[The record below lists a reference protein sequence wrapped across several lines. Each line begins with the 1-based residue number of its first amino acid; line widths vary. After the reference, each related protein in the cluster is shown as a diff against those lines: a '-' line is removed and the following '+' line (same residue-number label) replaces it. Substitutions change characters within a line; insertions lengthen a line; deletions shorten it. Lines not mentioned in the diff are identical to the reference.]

1 MGRID
6 KPEYKKKESIYPV
19 YIAKDFF
26 QMERELEKYAI
37 DKKLLKPGNKKGERE
52 LVHFVPVQGIQS
64 WYIEKGALSENKNW
78 CIKDIALFREL
89 QDKLYQYYSWCRRRE
104 YAIKHQTEEY
114 GQLAEQMQVIDDIP
128 F

>member
-19 YIAKDFF
+19 YQAKDFF
-26 QMERELEKYAI
+26 QMEAELEKFAI
-37 DKKLLKPGNKKGERE
+37 DKELPKMGTKTGEKE
-52 LVHFVPVQGIQS
+52 IVHFVPVQGVQQ
-64 WYIEKGALSENKNW
+64 WYISKGALSDRENW
-78 CIKDIALFREL
+78 CIKNIDLFKEL

-104 YAIKHQTEEY
+104 YAIKHQTEGY
-114 GQLAEQMQVIDDIP
+114 GQLAEQMQVVDDIP

>member
-26 QMERELEKYAI
+26 ALERELEKFAI
-37 DKKLLKPGNKKGERE
+37 DKELPISFNSKERE
-52 LVHFVPVQGIQS
+52 MVHFVPVTGVQQ
-64 WYIEKGALSENKNW
+64 WYIQQGALSDRDNW
-78 CIKDIALFREL
+78 TIKDIELFKEL
-89 QDKLYQYYSWCRRRE
+89 QDKLQQYYSWCRRRE
-104 YAIKHQTEEY
+104 YAIKHQEVDS
-114 GQLAEQMQVIDDIP
+114 GQMATQMQVPDDIP